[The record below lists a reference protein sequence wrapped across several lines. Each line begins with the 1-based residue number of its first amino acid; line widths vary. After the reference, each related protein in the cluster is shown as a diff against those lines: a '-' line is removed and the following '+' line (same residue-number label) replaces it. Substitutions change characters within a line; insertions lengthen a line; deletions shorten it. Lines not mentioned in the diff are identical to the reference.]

1 MKRPDGVENDTY
13 KGEADLV
20 SRFRLFEDND
30 RVSHEDNVLDY
41 LSMYASDPLTKP
53 ELVDQ
58 MMKNLLKDKD
68 IVSKF

>member
-1 MKRPDGVENDTY
+1 M
-13 KGEADLV
+13 V